1 MGLYFQQK
9 IVYFVE
15 YYIRIWD
22 VGFLGLLKCGGFEER
37 ICMSYFV
44 ESILILLQIYENL
57 RYD

>member
-1 MGLYFQQK
+1 MFLVEN

-44 ESILILLQIYENL
+44 ESILFLL
-57 RYD
+57 